1 MKTARTLAD
10 IKADPRVDSVSV
22 EYDSC
27 YEPTG
32 RLYIVFL
39 KEGYTNEHL
48 ECSRIQETT
57 VSDLLWQLNL
67 TVRSLNERK

>member
-10 IKADPRVDSVSV
+10 IKADPRVDTVQI
-22 EYDSC
+22 EYDTV

-32 RLYIVFL
+32 KLYIVFL
-39 KEGYTNEHL
+39 ASGWTNEHL

-57 VSDLLWQLNL
+57 IAELLWQLNS
-67 TVRSLNERK
+67 TVSKV